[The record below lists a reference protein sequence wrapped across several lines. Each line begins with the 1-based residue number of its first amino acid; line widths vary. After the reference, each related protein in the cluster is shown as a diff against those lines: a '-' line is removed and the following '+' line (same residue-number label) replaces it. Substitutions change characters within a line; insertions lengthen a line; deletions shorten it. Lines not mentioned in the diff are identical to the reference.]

1 MCGIAGY
8 IGSRQNFPKK
18 NDINDCLK
26 IMQLRRGPDSA
37 DQRIVDKEDYS
48 FVFLHSRLSI
58 IDPNPRSKQPMEDS
72 EGILS
77 FSGEIYNYLELKSI
91 CESKGVKFKTTSD
104 TEVLLKMLNI
114 FNTQALKM
122 LDGDWAFSYY
132 NKKKDSIIISKDRFS
147 VKPLFYF
154 EENNNIYF
162 ASNITHLF
170 TLMGRKQNLSL
181 EKIKIF
187 LAYGFKAMRS
197 KPDTFFDN
205 VLTFPGSSYLEIKKG
220 FNKNLVDYW
229 EKNIKINNSLNYNDS
244 VELIKENFINSMK
257 LRLRSDFPIACL
269 LSGGVDSSSIA
280 GAAKKKFNTDLH
292 YFSYKPKNKNY
303 DESVFIKKNIESI
316 NGKHEYID
324 LDFKD
329 NISEIRNLIED
340 GGIPLNSP
348 SSFAFHR
355 ICKEVK
361 KLNYRVLL
369 SGLGGDELFAGNYV
383 DHLNYLVSIYK
394 KPSFDKAYKYWE
406 RNIKPT
412 IRSSILKNF
421 EKYKNNVHTDTHLTW
436 HEKSIIEP
444 YLNFDLP
451 KINKINKKN
460 YSEDFF
466 RNELNK
472 CIFEENVPSHLFSF
486 DQISMYHS
494 VEGRFPFLSS
504 KLFEAANS
512 VPSDFLMKKALSK
525 SIFRDAAKDFVPS
538 EILRSNNKVGFYCD
552 LEDTFQLSSKKFSD
566 LIFQNSKLNALLNVD
581 KFREILKKG
590 VLDNPEQKLVF
601 STLNISLMLEIYD

>member
-37 DQRIVDKEDYS
+37 DQRIVDKEGYS
-48 FVFLHSRLSI
+48 FVFLQSRLSI

-77 FSGEIYNYLELKSI
+77 FAGEIYNYLELKSI
-91 CESKGVKFKTTSD
+91 CESKGAKFKTTSD

-114 FNTQALKM
+114 FDNQALKM
-122 LDGDWAFSYY
+122 LDGDWTFSYY
-132 NKKKDSIIISKDRFS
+132 NKKQDSIIISKDRFS

-154 EENNNIYF
+154 KENNNIYF
-162 ASNITHLF
+162 ASNINHLF
-170 TLMGRKQNLSL
+170 TLMGRKQNLSF
-181 EKIKIF
+181 EKIKFF
-187 LAYGFKAMRS
+187 LAYGFKAIGD
-197 KPDTFFDN
+197 KPDLFFEN
-205 VLTFPGSSYLEIKKG
+205 VNTFPASSYLEIKRG
-220 FNKNLVDYW
+220 VHKNSVDYW
-229 EKNIKINNSLNYNDS
+229 EKEIKVNNTLNYNDS
-244 VELIKENFINSMK
+244 VELIKENFINSIK
-257 LRLRSDFPIACL
+257 LRLRSDFPIACM
-269 LSGGVDSSSIA
+269 LSGGIDSSSIA
-280 GAAKKKFNTDLH
+280 GASKKEFNTDLH

-303 DESVFIKKNIESI
+303 DESEFIKKNIESL
-316 NGKHEYID
+316 NGKHKYVG

-329 NISEIRNLIED
+329 NITELRNLIKD
-340 GGIPLNSP
+340 GGIPLNAP
-348 SSFAFHR
+348 SSFVYHR

-369 SGLGGDELFAGNYV
+369 GGVGGDELFAGNYI

-394 KPSFDKAYKYWE
+394 KPGFGEAYKHWKK
-406 RNIKPT
+406 NIRPI
-412 IRSSILKNF
+412 IRSPILKNF
-421 EKYKNNVHTDTHLTW
+421 EKYKDSIQKDSLLAW
-436 HEKSIIEP
+436 HEKTVVEP
-444 YLNFDLP
+444 YLNFNLSEI
-451 KINKINKKN
+451 KFKNNKK
-460 YSEDFF
+460 YTDDFF

-472 CIFEENVPSHLFSF
+472 CILQENVPSHLFSM

-494 VEGRFPFLSS
+494 IEGRYPFLSP

-512 VPSDFLMKKALSK
+512 IPSNFLMKEALSK
-525 SIFRDAAKDFVPS
+525 SILRDAAKDLVPG
-538 EILRSNNKVGFYCD
+538 EILKSNNKVGFYCD
-552 LEDTFQLSSKKFSD
+552 LEDTFQISSKKFSD

-581 KFREILKKG
+581 KVRKILKSK

-601 STLNISLMLEIYD
+601 GILNLSLMTEVYD